1 MSVTEDVVQW
11 ASKLILPTVLD
22 QCDQFKSQEL
32 FLYGGHKSYL
42 YLLVSLYLS
51 KFTEYPKDIG
61 VDLTGGWYHPDNT
74 LQIIQEIWLF
84 SLVKW
89 NSTSPFTE
97 CCTKKELSQRKW
109 NFLYLL
115 RATKA
120 ELNIFY
126 AAILDLHVS
135 YIIKYFLLY
144 PLELHMASMILLY
157 TMFW

>member
-61 VDLTGGWYHPDNT
+61 VDLTGGWYHPDNA

-89 NSTSPFTE
+89 NFTSPFTE
-97 CCTKKELSQRKW
+97 CCTRKELVKENGTSFICSGQLKQSLT
-109 NFLYLL
+109 F
-115 RATKA
+115 
-120 ELNIFY
+120 FMQP
-126 AAILDLHVS
+126 
-135 YIIKYFLLY
+135 F
-144 PLELHMASMILLY
+144 
-157 TMFW
+157 